1 MFGSE
6 GCRKLLCAW
15 HIDRSW
21 RQALQD
27 SVPSSSRRIE
37 MYYNLIVPL
46 QEREKAAFRVT
57 LQKFLSFATDRKP
70 KFATYFN
77 TTYCSRALCS
87 LLQTPNS
94 CKHKHVPGETFH
106 RLLKV
111 IYLHHKQNRRLD
123 HLLVTFNENSKRHS
137 I

>member
-1 MFGSE
+1 
-6 GCRKLLCAW
+6 
-15 HIDRSW
+15 
-21 RQALQD
+21 
-27 SVPSSSRRIE
+27 

-94 CKHKHVPGETFH
+94 CKHKHVPGDISQVIKGY
-106 RLLKV
+106 LLTSQAKQKV
-111 IYLHHKQNRRLD
+111 RSPFSNI
-123 HLLVTFNENSKRHS
+123 
-137 I
+137 